1 MINEA
6 NPVFVKIDTYK
17 EILDVVDVINKK
29 IVNVKQLIAQLDDL
43 KNKEEA
49 EIMSWE
55 KNMEEITHKIES
67 LKEELSGDR

>member
-6 NPVFVKIDTYK
+6 NSVFVKIDTYK
-17 EILDVVDVINKK
+17 EILGIVDVINKK
-29 IVNVKQLIAQLDDL
+29 IVSVKQLIAQLDDL

-49 EIMSWE
+49 EIMNWE

-67 LKEELSGDR
+67 LKEELSGNR